1 MTKLYTQCNI
11 VIDIEPLFQDLID
24 KILDAH
30 PASSKNRGKGFTLS
44 DTMEYREEIAQRES
58 RMLQWFVKRGYQCG
72 IDYFVSDQGFR
83 VKNPATVT
91 AFMLEF
97 AV

>member
-1 MTKLYTQCNI
+1 MSKLYTQCDI
-11 VIDIEPLFQDLID
+11 EIDIEPLFQDLID
-24 KILDAH
+24 KILDVH
-30 PASSKNRGKGFTLS
+30 PANSNNRAKGFTLS
-44 DTMEYREEIAQRES
+44 DTMKYREEIAQRQD
-58 RMLQWFVKRGYQCG
+58 RMSQWFVKRGYQCG
-72 IDYFVSDQGFR
+72 LDYFVSEQGFR